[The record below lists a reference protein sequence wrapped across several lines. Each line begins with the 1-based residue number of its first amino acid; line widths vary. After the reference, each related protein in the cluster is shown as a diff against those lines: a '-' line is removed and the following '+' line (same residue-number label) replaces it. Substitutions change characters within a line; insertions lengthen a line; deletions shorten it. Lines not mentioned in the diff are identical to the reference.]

1 MALGISFIF
10 SFLMSESA
18 FTCYKFL
25 WFVSET
31 IDLFST
37 KQVFYEPK
45 FGSIKELLC
54 KPDLNVDTRAT
65 ISWQLQK
72 KGPLWDKIYTMDWTR
87 TYTSVRSDKFLFYR
101 RLFVVVAVMCS
112 NINQQILFLS
122 CDTVHLL
129 HSIFSPVW
137 CRQSADDT
145 PLAFRATRSGWWMND
160 KAFTI
165 LNPRSFVV
173 IFFNYGC

>member
-101 RLFVVVAVMCS
+101 RLFVVVAVMFS

-129 HSIFSPVW
+129 HSIFSPAIVDGSSYW
-137 CRQSADDT
+137 
-145 PLAFRATRSGWWMND
+145 RSLL
-160 KAFTI
+160 TLRI
-165 LNPRSFVV
+165 
-173 IFFNYGC
+173 IFQGNLSVL